1 MLLDASAGGSL
12 KNKDEGEARELIESM
27 AQNEYRV
34 QNDRGPKKKP
44 GMLELDTGNA
54 ILAQQTKMSNTMESL
69 LKVLTTT
76 PNPQVQ
82 AKAVQGETCD
92 FCGQGHANG
101 ECFPAGSEEANY
113 LANFKRSNSNYNPH
127 SNTYNPGWRDHPNFG
142 WGGNKN
148 QNATQS
154 NQQAPPPSNN
164 QQKATSSLEDTLSQF
179 IKFTQGSFESVKISQ
194 DQMKAN

>member
-92 FCGQGHANG
+92 F
-101 ECFPAGSEEANY
+101 
-113 LANFKRSNSNYNPH
+113 
-127 SNTYNPGWRDHPNFG
+127 
-142 WGGNKN
+142 
-148 QNATQS
+148 
-154 NQQAPPPSNN
+154 
-164 QQKATSSLEDTLSQF
+164 
-179 IKFTQGSFESVKISQ
+179 
-194 DQMKAN
+194 